1 MRGGVLGASF
11 DERLDLRSKRGV
23 QTRELKVEAILQSGR
38 LRPKVLVLLLEF
50 GDARIWT
57 SGSAGVD
64 GG

>member
-1 MRGGVLGASF
+1 MRGGILGASF
-11 DERLDLRSKRGV
+11 DERLDLRLKRGV
-23 QTRELKVEAILQSGR
+23 QTRELKGKAILQSGR